1 MHNFTE
7 KSCRFRLEIIG
18 YIKDFLRDVNRS
30 IVIPKGK
37 LTYMCFDYSQ
47 PPTEDDMTALI
58 PEMEL
63 TMMGLDEDGELL
75 FNDASGEEVYSGSL
89 DTEELVYVADF
100 VDELKEEA
108 DRQLSYGELYELN
121 REFDDAFVVDEDCED
136 DWSDKGLG
144 ANARLTYIED
154 RRTGAISGP
163 DEFDCPDKWRK
174 STKS

>member
-1 MHNFTE
+1 MNGFLQ
-7 KSCRFRLEIIG
+7 KSIELRLEVIN
-18 YIKDFLRDVNRS
+18 YIADYLKEVNRNL
-30 IVIPKGK
+30 VVPKGA
-37 LTYMCFDYSQ
+37 LTYLCWDYAQ
-47 PPTEDDMTALI
+47 EPTEEDMVSLV

-63 TMMGLDEDGELL
+63 TLVGLNPKGELY
-75 FNDASGEEVYSGSL
+75 FIDASGEEVHQGNL
-89 DTEELVYVADF
+89 DTEELIYVADF

-108 DRQLSYGELYELN
+108 DRQLSYSELYELN

>member
-7 KSCRFRLEIIG
+7 RNCQFRLEIIE
-18 YIKDFLRDVNRS
+18 YVKDFLRDANRS

-47 PPTEDDMTALI
+47 VPTEDFMTSLV
-58 PEMEL
+58 PEIEL
-63 TMMGLDEDGELL
+63 TMMGLDEKGDLLLTDTTGEW
-75 FNDASGEEVYSGSL
+75 VYTGSL
-89 DTEELVYVADF
+89 DTEELIYLADF
-100 VDELKEEA
+100 VDELKEND

-144 ANARLTYIED
+144 ANARLAYIED
-154 RRTGAISGP
+154 RRTGVISGP
-163 DEFDCPDKWRK
+163 EEFDCPDKWRK